1 MILSSPASPSSSCS
15 ASACALYAER
25 IEINDR
31 LGILAAAVL
40 LITLH
45 WGGYLLLGYPALA
58 YLCLYLAVRLPIRNF
73 DRYGDFSYG
82 TYIYAF
88 PIQQML
94 ALYGMQRHG
103 IWAFMAASL
112 LVATAAAFVSWHV
125 VEKPAMKLKSWTPKR
140 FWKRH
145 AAPRAPDDR
154 PVAEPIS
161 VAATAA
167 PSASGARP

>member
-1 MILSSPASPSSSCS
+1 
-15 ASACALYAER
+15 
-25 IEINDR
+25 
-31 LGILAAAVL
+31 
-40 LITLH
+40 
-45 WGGYLLLGYPALA
+45 
-58 YLCLYLAVRLPIRNF
+58 
-73 DRYGDFSYG
+73 
-82 TYIYAF
+82 
-88 PIQQML
+88 
-94 ALYGMQRHG
+94 MQRHG

-140 FWKRH
+140 FWKRQ
-145 AAPRAPDDR
+145 AAPRAPDER